1 MSDSLNIRLQY
12 MGGNAE
18 GRIIESKL
26 RSLKRA
32 LLYSYQSETITLADG
47 RQFRC
52 LINPDKLKPD
62 YDNKILSIPFFDVQL
77 NSSSMEDHKNKLVEI
92 GIKCGDIFHW
102 DRTNTDWLVYLRN
115 YEEESYFRGELR
127 RCKYEI
133 DAGNGNKIKAY
144 VRGPV
149 ETTIQWFQKG
159 GIEYNEPNY
168 TLSIMVPATEQ
179 NLEFFHRFAKVK
191 VKGRTWEVQ
200 TIDDFS
206 IDGIIEVTVKE
217 FFENQFEE
225 LKDYIPEIKETDTS
239 LPHIE
244 GLDYIDAYS
253 TVVYKNVLCGGGTWS
268 IDNQKAR
275 IVKSDEQSVT
285 LEVMTGRKGTFTLRY
300 TIEGQDPI
308 EKIITV
314 KSL

>member
-1 MSDSLNIRLQY
+1 MVDTLQLRLNYL
-12 MGGNAE
+12 GGNAE
-18 GRIIESKL
+18 GRILQSKL
-26 RSLKRA
+26 RSLEKA
-32 LLYSYQSETITLADG
+32 LLYSYQGEDITLADG

-62 YDNKILSIPFFDVQL
+62 YDNKILSIPFISTPL
-77 NSSSMEDHKNKLVEI
+77 NSDSTEKVEV

-133 DAGNGNKIKAY
+133 DAGNGNIIKAY

-168 TLSIMVPATEQ
+168 TLQVMRPATEQ

-191 VKGRTWEVQ
+191 VKGKTWEVQ
-200 TIDDFS
+200 AIDDFS
-206 IDGIIEVTVKE
+206 VDGILEVTLKE
-217 FFENQFEE
+217 FFENKFEE
-225 LKDYIPEIKETDTS
+225 FADVVPEIVETDTS
-239 LPHIE
+239 VPHIE
-244 GLDYIDAYS
+244 GADFVEPYS
-253 TVVYKNVLCGGGTWS
+253 TVVYKNMLCEGGEWA
-268 IDNQKAR
+268 INNNRAR
-275 IVKSDEQSVT
+275 IIAQDANSVT
-285 LEVMTGRKGTFTLRY
+285 LEILTGRRGQFTLRY
-300 TIEGQDPI
+300 SIEGLDPI
-308 EKIITV
+308 DKIITV
-314 KSL
+314 ESL

>member
-1 MSDSLNIRLQY
+1 MVDTLQLRLNYL
-12 MGGNAE
+12 GGNAE
-18 GRIIESKL
+18 GRILQSKL
-26 RSLKRA
+26 RSLEKA
-32 LLYSYQSETITLADG
+32 LLYSYQGENITLADG

-62 YDNKILSIPFFDVQL
+62 YDNKILSIPFISTPL
-77 NSSSMEDHKNKLVEI
+77 NSDSTEKVEV

-133 DAGNGNKIKAY
+133 DAGNGNIIKAY

-168 TLSIMVPATEQ
+168 TLQVMMPATEQ

-191 VKGRTWEVQ
+191 VKGKTWEVQ
-200 TIDDFS
+200 AIDDFS
-206 IDGIIEVTVKE
+206 VDGILEVTLKE
-217 FFENQFEE
+217 FFENKFEE
-225 LKDYIPEIKETDTS
+225 FADVVPEIVETDTS
-239 LPHIE
+239 VPHIE
-244 GLDYIDAYS
+244 GADFVEPYS
-253 TVVYKNVLCGGGTWS
+253 TVVYKNMLCEGGEWA
-268 IDNQKAR
+268 INNNRAR
-275 IVKSDEQSVT
+275 IIAQDANSVT
-285 LEVMTGRKGTFTLRY
+285 LEILAGRRGQFTLRY
-300 TIEGQDPI
+300 SIEGLDPI
-308 EKIITV
+308 DKIITV
-314 KSL
+314 ESL